1 MKATDAALAEQAAIY
16 MLGYRDDTAEHSR
29 REHGV
34 TAAAAPMVANSWC
47 QSCKKNFRSKSR
59 IIHHLQYG
67 ALACRLMFASGTMI
81 LPDREEVERQV
92 LAHVIP
98 GKEEGTL

>member
-1 MKATDAALAEQAAIY
+1 
-16 MLGYRDDTAEHSR
+16 
-29 REHGV
+29 
-34 TAAAAPMVANSWC
+34 
-47 QSCKKNFRSKSR
+47 
-59 IIHHLQYG
+59 
-67 ALACRLMFASGTMI
+67 MFASGTMI